1 LAASPFRFHRRAL
14 PRQFLD
20 LPRQCLRFE
29 FLLCNLGFQTPG
41 PLRYLFIG
49 PTLSAFLV
57 LDGLEKKCIVST
69 VQCEYDPDKSARN
82 LEKHGICFEIAKE
95 LWSGKTVEGPAKS
108 VSEAR
113 SFAIGRI
120 GRKFWTVIHTT
131 RGKRT
136 RIISARRSTKNEIEF
151 YTKTDASDDS
161 RES

>member
-1 LAASPFRFHRRAL
+1 MLDATGLRSDGIQNTWHGL
-14 PRQFLD
+14 INEDRQKTFG
-20 LPRQCLRFE
+20 RSKA
-29 FLLCNLGFQTPG
+29 G
-41 PLRYLFIG
+41 
-49 PTLSAFLV
+49 SA
-57 LDGLEKKCIVST
+57 LDGLEKKCIIST
-69 VQCEYDPDKSARN
+69 VQFEYDPHKSASN

-151 YTKTDASDDS
+151 YTKKADESDDS